1 MSPLNGNM
9 SSIVIDVMVICG
21 SFLLFTAFVASQP
34 VSKINNPKVTKPTT
48 IIDRRS
54 VLALYV
60 LKCVTKKKKT
70 QDVHKTDKVLRVI
83 CMYVFMV

>member
-1 MSPLNGNM
+1 MSPFSGNI
-9 SSIVIDVMVICG
+9 SSMVIDVMVICG

-34 VSKINNPKVTKPTT
+34 VSKINNAKVAKPTI

-60 LKCVTKKKKT
+60 L
-70 QDVHKTDKVLRVI
+70 
-83 CMYVFMV
+83 

>member
-1 MSPLNGNM
+1 MSPLNGKM

-34 VSKINNPKVTKPTT
+34 VSKINNPKVTKPTA

-60 LKCVTKKKKT
+60 L
-70 QDVHKTDKVLRVI
+70 
-83 CMYVFMV
+83 

>member
-1 MSPLNGNM
+1 MSPLNGNI

-60 LKCVTKKKKT
+60 LKCVKRQKKHRHT
-70 QDVHKTDKVLRVI
+70 GCALVTNSEL
-83 CMYVFMV
+83 YVKNLF